1 MKRYQLCLVIVAL
14 LGVVSLGLAQ
24 TVQKA
29 KRHATSGHAGSAHV
43 LVTPDQV
50 KWGPAPPSLPAGA
63 QLAVL
68 EGDPSKVGVPFAV
81 RAKFPDGYR
90 VPPHWH
96 PTVER
101 VVVLQGSLGLGMG
114 DKFDQAAGQE
124 LPVGSYASMPKGVRH
139 FAWAIG
145 ETVVQI
151 SGVGP
156 FEVNYVNAAD
166 DPRKTLRRDRPLRPL
181 RSE

>member
-1 MKRYQLCLVIVAL
+1 MKKYQLCLVILAL

-24 TVQKA
+24 TAKKA
-29 KRHATSGHAGSAHV
+29 KRHAGSGHAPAAHV

-50 KWGPAPPSLPAGA
+50 KWGPGPPSLAPGA

-68 EGDPSKVGVPFAV
+68 EGDPSKPGVPFAV

-96 PTVER
+96 PTDER
-101 VVVLQGSLGLGMG
+101 VVVLEGSLGVGVG
-114 DKFDQAAGQE
+114 NKFDESAGHK
-124 LPVGSYASMPKGVRH
+124 LPVGSYASMPKGLRH
-139 FAWAIG
+139 YAWAIG

-166 DPRKTLRRDRPLRPL
+166 DPRKAPKQ
-181 RSE
+181 